1 MKIFCSQTKEIAGVK
16 AAKSFADVLK
26 NKPDAVLGLATG
38 SSPEPMYLTLAD
50 MCKNGEVSFAKARSV
65 NLDEYVGLSADHD
78 QSYAYFMRKHLF
90 DKVDIDIANTNLPNG
105 LAADKEAECVR
116 YNELF
121 DSFGGTDVQVLGIG
135 LNGHIGFNE
144 PSDEFTKNTNVVQ
157 LTESTIKANSR
168 FFESESDVPTM
179 ALSMG
184 IGQILRSKKIILLAN
199 GKAKAEI
206 LEVAL
211 FGKVTPRVP
220 ASILQFAENVEVY
233 ADEEALSIIIEKHGK
248 DAVIF

>member
-1 MKIFCSQTKEIAGVK
+1 MKIFYSKTKEEAGLK
-16 AAKSFADVLK
+16 AAKSFVAVLK
-26 NKPDAVLGLATG
+26 NKPDAILGLATG
-38 SSPEPMYLTLAD
+38 SSPEPMYESLAQ
-50 MCKNGEVSFAKARSV
+50 MYRNGEVTFANAKSV

-90 DKVDIDIANTNLPNG
+90 DKVDIDLSNTNLPNG
-105 LAADKEAECVR
+105 LAADYDAECAR
-116 YNELF
+116 YDALY
-121 DSFGGTDVQVLGIG
+121 DSFGGADLQILGIG

-144 PSDEFTKNTNVVQ
+144 PADEFTKGTNPVK

-184 IGQILRSKKIILLAN
+184 IGQIMRAKKIILLAN

-206 LEVAL
+206 LEAAL
-211 FGKVTPRVP
+211 FGAVTPRVP
-220 ASILQFAENVEVY
+220 ASILQFASDVEVY
-233 ADEEALSIIIEKHGK
+233 ADEEALALIIEKYGK
-248 DAVIF
+248 DAVIY